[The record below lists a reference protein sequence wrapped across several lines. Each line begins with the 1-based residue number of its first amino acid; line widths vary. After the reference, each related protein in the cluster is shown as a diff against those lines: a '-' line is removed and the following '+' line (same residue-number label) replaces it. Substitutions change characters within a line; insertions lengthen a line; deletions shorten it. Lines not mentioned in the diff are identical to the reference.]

1 MPFVL
6 KAIHWQLQQ
15 SKFTLQSLLLYK
27 GQTNFIRQI
36 KSIVQA
42 VTLFIIRTDS
52 HKITYPVKNRLA
64 QNYMPCLGE
73 RGRKSFPVQQH
84 IPVQAIKGSASA
96 FPQFY
101 FFFSRRLINFLSDSR
116 SYHLII
122 LQCLKNVGK
131 QTNLLY
137 SCKCLHIF
145 LGIRKNRE
153 FEHTSTAVGTPGFP
167 FFFFLRCT

>member
-1 MPFVL
+1 MQV
-6 KAIHWQLQQ
+6 
-15 SKFTLQSLLLYK
+15 
-27 GQTNFIRQI
+27 
-36 KSIVQA
+36 
-42 VTLFIIRTDS
+42 VTLFIIRIDS
-52 HKITYPVKNRLA
+52 HKITCPVKNRLA

-96 FPQFY
+96 FPQFF
-101 FFFSRRLINFLSDSR
+101 FFFSRRLINFLSDSP
-116 SYHLII
+116 SYQLII

-131 QTNLLY
+131 WTNLLY

-145 LGIRKNRE
+145 LGIRKNTE

-167 FFFFLRCT
+167 FFFFLRCTWTGVSLSTWTWTGDLRPSAVIISAQICMRNSL